1 MSRASA
7 PPTVVGVILSNRT
20 EVIERYDGA
29 ALGEVTAVLA
39 ERLRNAVRG
48 AGVEISSHPGGLV
61 AVVRPGPGR
70 PGPAPADL
78 EHALGGFVEVRG
90 RVVWPVVTTVVRD
103 CVTEGDLDPALS
115 SLRSD
120 LFAADR
126 QTPGTARRLST
137 PGGSDA
143 DDRLTLVAELATAV
157 HDDPDQLHLAFQPVV
172 DLRTGAVLGA
182 EALLRWQH
190 PGRGPVPPAAAVEA
204 AERSGLIHPL
214 GRLVLDRALAQLSAW
229 RRAGRDLTMHV
240 NVSPHQLRRSDFPD
254 RVADLLHRHGLP
266 PGSVLLELTESAVM
280 GGDASVHSA
289 LDDLRV
295 RGLRLGL
302 DDFGTGYSSIGH
314 LHELPVHTVKVDRSL
329 VAGIGSSGASLD
341 LLRAVVGLLDAS
353 AVGVVV
359 EGVETAV
366 QAAHARAIGC
376 RSAQG
381 YLFGRP
387 GPASRF
393 PRARA
398 GEVPAVP
405 APRTEGRQRTVA

>member
-1 MSRASA
+1 MTRASGS
-7 PPTVVGVILSNRT
+7 PTVVGVILSNRT
-20 EVIERYDGA
+20 ELLERYDGV
-29 ALGEVTAVLA
+29 ALSEVTATIA
-39 ERLRNAVRG
+39 DRLRAGVRG
-48 AGVEISSHPGGLV
+48 AVDVSTHPGGLV
-61 AVVRPGPGR
+61 AVVRPSSGR

-78 EHALGGFVEVRG
+78 EHALSGFVEVRD
-90 RVVWPVVTTVVRD
+90 RVVWPVVTTVLRACASED
-103 CVTEGDLDPALS
+103 DLARALAA
-115 SLRSD
+115 LRSD

-126 QTPGTARRLST
+126 HTPGTARWVSE
-137 PGGSDA
+137 PGRCDA
-143 DDRLTLVAELATAV
+143 DDRLSLVGDLATAV
-157 HDDPDQLHLAFQPVV
+157 HGAPGQLGLAFQPVV

-182 EALLRWQH
+182 EALLRWDH
-190 PGRGPVPPAAAVEA
+190 PERGAVPAFDAVDA

-214 GRLVLDRALAQLSAW
+214 GRLVLDRALGQLAAW
-229 RRAGRDLTMHV
+229 RAAGRDLTMHV
-240 NVSPHQLRRSDFPD
+240 NVSPHQLRRSDFAD
-254 RVADLLHRHGLP
+254 CVADLLHRYDLP
-266 PGSVLLELTESAVM
+266 PGAVLLELTESAVM
-280 GGDASVHSA
+280 GGDATIHAA

-387 GPASRF
+387 GPASAF
-393 PRARA
+393 PRVGAREA
-398 GEVPAVP
+398 AAVP
-405 APRTEGRQRTVA
+405 APRTERRHRTVA